1 MVVGENGGDPGLLAH
16 EFGNS
21 DVVRVGGSAP
31 GKRALVVLEPAMEKR
46 HSPSDFRID
55 ERAGG
60 PRVQRHG

>member
-16 EFGNS
+16 EFG
-21 DVVRVGGSAP
+21 DGDAVGGGGSAP
-31 GKRALVVLEPAMEKR
+31 GKGALVVFEPAMEKG